1 MWLADE
7 PLDEQDGG
15 ATGDPIVVEIAEEV
29 VRPSELGRDIVNVYS
44 RTVIREW
51 PHLLG
56 RNEVR

>member
-1 MWLADE
+1 
-7 PLDEQDGG
+7 
-15 ATGDPIVVEIAEEV
+15 VEIAEEV
-29 VRPSELGRDIVNVYS
+29 VRAYEWVEEGKGVRESLVPTDIVNIYS